1 MNRKPW
7 TTLIRIALIL
17 ILGAGTSIPT
27 PAGASIPAAPEIVT
41 AVDDFAETDED
52 IPVDVDVLANDSDHG
67 GQLDPTSVTVVVPAL
82 VGSTSVDPQTG
93 VVTYTPDPNIYG
105 SDSFQYQVCNIQ
117 LLCDSA
123 TVYVTIISVNDPPFA
138 QDDFVTIYDENTTII
153 DILANDFDIDGFLI
167 PDSVEIV
174 VEPTYGIVTF
184 INPDTG
190 AITYEPDPEVSGLDI
205 FSYQV
210 CDNDDA
216 CSQANVIVHRDLGV
230 DPPVAN
236 DDLAETLEDTPVE
249 IDILANDSGYNP
261 EYPNLTIAFLPA
273 HGSIAINI
281 PQYTLTYTPN
291 PNYYGSDWLIY
302 RICNIYEQC
311 NTARVD
317 ITIIPVN
324 DPPVANDDIYTT
336 LEDTLLV
343 VPVESGVLN
352 NDFDIEN
359 DPLSAVLWSDVTS
372 GTLEL
377 EEDGSFTYLPAQ
389 DYYGVATFTYRA
401 FDGED
406 YSNIATVTI
415 NILPVNDPPVAVD
428 DTYNMLL
435 NTVLNVPA
443 PGVLANDY
451 DVEDDPLSADLVSD
465 VPSGMLN
472 LNSDGSFTYT
482 PEMDFTGAVSFT
494 YRAFD
499 GEDFSNIA
507 TVTINVVIGNL
518 PPVAVDDAYEML
530 EDTTLTV
537 PAPGVLLND
546 FDENDDPLQA
556 VLLTSPPTG
565 VLSFNPDGSFIYTP
579 VPDFFGE
586 VTFSYRAFDGE
597 DYSAPATVR
606 ITVENVNDPPVAVDD
621 SYNVLEDEVLVVP
634 PPGVLA
640 NDIDVDGD
648 VLTAMLVTG
657 PLNGQLSLD
666 PNGSFIYTPNLDYF
680 GGDAF
685 TYRASDGEYTSNLAT
700 VTIIVEPVNDP
711 PVANDDVYY
720 MSTFTVPVGFRL
732 EITAQ
737 QGVLAND
744 YDVDGDPLVASMYTI
759 PPVDHIVNLSPN
771 GAFTYDRP
779 ANFEG
784 LVTFTYQVSDG
795 EATALADVNI
805 YVDYTPP
812 TAEWLLPVEDNG
824 FYTIPIYQKT
834 IELRLTTSDSTSG
847 VDRIEYIRWDP
858 DEVRWVE
865 MGLNSVAPYMLMIDV
880 ASLRFGPNEVRAL
893 VYDMAGNRTTVDHIW
908 LIRSSLVF
916 LPLVIR

>member
-1 MNRKPW
+1 M
-7 TTLIRIALIL
+7 
-17 ILGAGTSIPT
+17 
-27 PAGASIPAAPEIVT
+27 
-41 AVDDFAETDED
+41 
-52 IPVDVDVLANDSDHG
+52 
-67 GQLDPTSVTVVVPAL
+67 
-82 VGSTSVDPQTG
+82 
-93 VVTYTPDPNIYG
+93 
-105 SDSFQYQVCNIQ
+105 
-117 LLCDSA
+117 
-123 TVYVTIISVNDPPFA
+123 
-138 QDDFVTIYDENTTII
+138 
-153 DILANDFDIDGFLI
+153 
-167 PDSVEIV
+167 
-174 VEPTYGIVTF
+174 VEPTLGIITY

-190 AITYEPDPEVSGLDI
+190 DITYEPDPEVSGLDI

-210 CDNDDA
+210 CDNDGA

-236 DDLAETLEDTPVE
+236 DDQAETLEDTPVE
-249 IDILANDSGYNP
+249 MDILANDSGYDP
-261 EYPNLTIAFLPA
+261 EYPNLTIVFLPA

-291 PNYYGSDWLIY
+291 ANFYGSDWLIY

-317 ITIIPVN
+317 ITILPVN
-324 DPPVANDDIYTT
+324 DPPVANDDTYNT

-343 VPVESGVLN
+343 VPVENGVLD

-359 DPLSAVLWSDVTS
+359 DPLIAVLWSDVTT

-415 NILPVNDPPVAVD
+415 NVAPVNDPPVAVD
-428 DTYNMLL
+428 DLYNMLL

-443 PGVLANDY
+443 PGVLSNDF
-451 DVEDDPLSADLVSD
+451 DVEDDPLTADLVSE
-465 VPSGMLN
+465 VPSGNLN
-472 LNSDGSFTYT
+472 FNSDGSFSYT
-482 PEMDFTGAVSFT
+482 PETDFTGSVSFT

-518 PPVAVDDAYEML
+518 PPVAVDDDYEML

-556 VLLTSPPTG
+556 VLLTGPPTG
-565 VLSFNPDGSFIYTP
+565 ALSFNPDGSFIYTP
-579 VPDFFGE
+579 VPNFFGE
-586 VTFSYRAFDGE
+586 VTFTYRAYDGE
-597 DYSAPATVR
+597 DFSAPATVH

-634 PPGVLA
+634 PLGVLA

-648 VLTAMLVTG
+648 VLTALLVTG
-657 PLNGQLSLD
+657 PLNGHLSLD
-666 PNGSFIYTPNLDYF
+666 PNGSFIYTPDPDYN

-700 VTIIVEPVNDP
+700 VTIIVEAVNDP

-720 MSTFTVPVGFRL
+720 FSPITVPVGNQL
-732 EITAQ
+732 SINAQ

-744 YDVDGDPLVASMYTI
+744 YDVDGDPLVVSMHTP
-759 PPVDHIVNLSPN
+759 PPVGHIVNLSAD
-771 GAFTYDRP
+771 GAFTYTRP
-779 ANFEG
+779 SNFEG
-784 LVTFTYQVSDG
+784 IVSFTYQVSDG
-795 EATALADVNI
+795 EATALADVFI

-812 TAEWLLPVEDNG
+812 AAHWLLPVEDNG
-824 FYTIPIYQKT
+824 FYTIPVDQQT
-834 IELRLTTSDSTSG
+834 VELRLSTSDSVAG
-847 VDRIEYIRWDP
+847 VERIEYIRWDP
-858 DEVRWVE
+858 DEVRWVDL
-865 MGLNSVAPYMLMIDV
+865 GANNVTPYTLFIN
-880 ASLRFGPNEVRAL
+880 ATSLRFGPNEVRAL

-908 LIRSSLVF
+908 LIRLGIVF
-916 LPLVIR
+916 LPLVIK